1 MPSLPERPLR
11 IAFMG
16 TADFAVPLLRALAAG
31 PDQIAGV
38 FAPPD
43 MPAGRGRRLRAP
55 AVKVA
60 AQELGLVL
68 YQPPRVSEE
77 EGLDQLRRLA
87 PDLLV
92 VAAFGEILTEE
103 ALSVARLGAVNVHAS
118 LLPRY
123 RGAAPI
129 QRALMAGES
138 VTGVTLQWMALE
150 MDAGD
155 IILQQQFEIGEE
167 EEFGSLHD
175 RLAALG
181 AAVGV
186 EGVALIRRG
195 AAPHLPQDESLATY
209 APPIGREDLVIDWGK
224 SARELALL
232 IRALSPFPGA
242 RTTRGGEIL
251 KILSARDGKK
261 TAAQGGMPGEISEL
275 TSNGFRVTS
284 GEGSLLVR
292 RVHPA
297 GRNVMSAA
305 DYLKGYRLEE
315 GERLGC

>member
-1 MPSLPERPLR
+1 MPSFPEKALH

-55 AVKVA
+55 AVKAA
-60 AQELGLVL
+60 AQELGLDL
-68 YQPPRVSEE
+68 YQPPRVSKG
-77 EGLDQLRRLA
+77 EGLDELRRLA

-103 ALSVARLGAVNVHAS
+103 ALSVAKLGAVNLHAS
-118 LLPRY
+118 LLPSY

-129 QRALMAGES
+129 QRALMAGER
-138 VTGVTLQWMALE
+138 VTGVTLQWMAVE

-155 IILQQQFEIGEE
+155 IILQQQVEIGEE
-167 EEFGSLHD
+167 EHYGSLHD

-186 EGVALIRRG
+186 ECVALMRRG
-195 AAPHLPQDESLATY
+195 AAPRLPQDASLATY
-209 APPIGREDLVIDWGK
+209 APPIGREELVIDWGK
-224 SARELALL
+224 PARELALL

-242 RTTRGGEIL
+242 RTTRQGEIL

-261 TAAQGGMPGEISEL
+261 TAAQGGMPGDISEL
-275 TSNGFRVTS
+275 TSEGFWVSS

-297 GRNVMSAA
+297 GRKVMSAA
-305 DYLKGYRLEE
+305 DYLKGYRLEK
-315 GERLGC
+315 GERLGV

>member
-1 MPSLPERPLR
+1 MPSSPEKPLR

-16 TADFAVPLLRALAAG
+16 TANFAVPLLRALVAG

-43 MPAGRGRRLRAP
+43 MPAGRGRRPSAP

-60 AQELGLVL
+60 AQELGLAL
-68 YQPPRVSEE
+68 YQPPRVSKR
-77 EGLDQLRRLA
+77 EGLDELRRLA
-87 PDLLV
+87 PDLVV

-103 ALSVARLGAVNVHAS
+103 ALSVAKLGAVNLHAS

-129 QRALMAGES
+129 QRALMAGER
-138 VTGVTLQWMALE
+138 VTGVTLQWMAVE

-155 IILQQQFEIGEE
+155 IVLQQQVEIGEE
-167 EEFGSLHD
+167 EDFVSVHD

-186 EGVALIRRG
+186 EGVALMRRG
-195 AAPHLPQDESLATY
+195 AAPHLPQDASLATY
-209 APPIGREDLVIDWGK
+209 APPIGREELVIDWGK
-224 SARELALL
+224 PARELAFL

-242 RTTRGGEIL
+242 RTTRQGEIL
-251 KILSARDGKK
+251 KILS
-261 TAAQGGMPGEISEL
+261 
-275 TSNGFRVTS
+275 
-284 GEGSLLVR
+284 
-292 RVHPA
+292 
-297 GRNVMSAA
+297 
-305 DYLKGYRLEE
+305 
-315 GERLGC
+315 